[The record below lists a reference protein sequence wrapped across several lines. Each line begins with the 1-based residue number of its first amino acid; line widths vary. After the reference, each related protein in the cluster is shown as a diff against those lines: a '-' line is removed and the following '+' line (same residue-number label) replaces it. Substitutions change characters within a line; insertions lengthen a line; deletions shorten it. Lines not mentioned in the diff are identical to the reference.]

1 MPTQSSRLPIFVHL
15 SKSYS
20 TAPARR
26 DHLPHILNSRA
37 SPSPT
42 EGSNQDR
49 CWKSLMLKSDDE
61 NNEWVMV
68 RDHFEKSR
76 SKKVL
81 TILQQ

>member
-1 MPTQSSRLPIFVHL
+1 
-15 SKSYS
+15 
-20 TAPARR
+20 
-26 DHLPHILNSRA
+26 
-37 SPSPT
+37 
-42 EGSNQDR
+42 
-49 CWKSLMLKSDDE
+49 MLKSDDE